1 MATPVARWTKFL
13 VAVVLGNGLYFAL
26 SPHLPSAARHQRFQL
41 DLGTLVDLWFC
52 VLVYGILETAAF
64 LLRRRKR

>member
-1 MATPVARWTKFL
+1 MAATVARWTKFL

-26 SPHLPSAARHQRFQL
+26 SPHLPPAARHQRFQL

-52 VLVYGILETAAF
+52 MLVYGILETAAY
-64 LLRRRKR
+64 LRRRKR